1 MHRTLIRSGVK
12 SKTAP
17 ARVRR
22 RTNFEVIP
30 VAAVVRL
37 AQVSKAGAPAHPGK
51 PKKRKGPKPGSRS
64 RS

>member
-1 MHRTLIRSGVK
+1 MPRTLIRSGVK

-22 RTNFEVIP
+22 TNFEVIP

-37 AQVSKAGAPAHPGK
+37 AEASKAGAPAHPGK

-64 RS
+64 RP